1 MAYKANKIKAWTN
14 RMKVAALLLLLDE
27 GAAAKIIKNIDD
39 SILVVSLA
47 KEISMVGVLGEEDQ
61 YNLLDEIYDILNLQV
76 GKMSGSIQKA
86 ESILVQAYGREVA
99 SNILDKM
106 TNTIHRMPFEFL
118 RMVDPEQIVAVIQ
131 GEHSQVISLVLSYLP
146 VEKASKVLAF
156 LPEDIRSDC
165 SLRLAKMD
173 KTNPEILSVVEKT
186 LERRFAAVMSQ
197 ASSSQNVG
205 GVDAIAEILNR
216 LDRSIEKKI
225 LEDLE
230 IIDHN
235 LAVSIRNLMFVFEDI
250 IKLNERAMQALMKEI
265 DMKGL
270 PLALKGADDDIRDL
284 FFKNMSEKAATLLK
298 DELEMMGPVMA
309 KDVSAAQAAI
319 VEIIKALEEAGQIMI
334 RSEGEEEAMIM

>member
-1 MAYKANKIKAWTN
+1 MAYKANKIKSWTN

-27 GAAAKIIKNIDD
+27 NSAAGIIKNMDD
-39 SILVVSLA
+39 SNLVVSLA
-47 KEISMVGVLGEEDQ
+47 KEISMVGVLSEEDQ

-76 GKMSGSIQKA
+76 GKMSGSLQKA
-86 ESILVQAYGREVA
+86 ESILVQAYGKEVA

-106 TNTIHRMPFEFL
+106 TNTIHRVPFEFL

-146 VEKASKVLAF
+146 VDKASKVLQL

-186 LERRFAAVMSQ
+186 LERRFAAVMNQ
-197 ASSSQNVG
+197 ASSTQNVG

-230 IIDHN
+230 IIDQD
-235 LAVSIRNLMFVFEDI
+235 LAVDIRNLMFVFEDI
-250 IKLNERAMQALMKEI
+250 IKLDDKAMQAVMKAVDMKE
-265 DMKGL
+265 L
-270 PLALKGADDDIRDL
+270 PLALKGADDDIREL
-284 FFKNMSEKAATLLK
+284 FFNNMSEKAANLMK
-298 DELEMMGPVMA
+298 DELEMMGPVLA
-309 KDVSAAQAAI
+309 KDVSAAQSQV
-319 VEIIKALEEAGQIMI
+319 VETIKALEESGQIMI
-334 RSEGEEEAMIM
+334 RSEGEEEALIE

>member
-27 GAAAKIIKNIDD
+27 GAAAKIIKNMDD
-39 SILVVSLA
+39 STLVVSLA
-47 KEISMVGVLGEEDQ
+47 KEISMVGVLSEEDQ
-61 YNLLDEIYDILNLQV
+61 YNLLDEIYDILNLQI

-86 ESILVQAYGREVA
+86 ENILVQAYGREVA
-99 SNILDKM
+99 SNVLDKM
-106 TNTIHRMPFEFL
+106 TNTIHRLPFEFL
-118 RMVDPEQIVAVIQ
+118 RMVDAEQIVAAIQ

-173 KTNPEILSVVEKT
+173 KTNPEILSLVEKT
-186 LERRFAAVMSQ
+186 LERRFAAFMNQ

-216 LDRSIEKKI
+216 LDRNIEKKI

-230 IIDHN
+230 IIDQN
-235 LAVSIRNLMFVFEDI
+235 LAVNIRNLMFVFEDI
-250 IKLNERAMQALMKEI
+250 IKLDDRAMQAVMKEV

-284 FFKNMSEKAATLLK
+284 FFKNISEKAATLLK

-309 KDVSAAQAAI
+309 RDVSAAQAQI
-319 VEIIKALEEAGQIMI
+319 VEIIKALEESGQIMI

>member
-27 GAAAKIIKNIDD
+27 GAAAKIIKHIDD
-39 SILVVSLA
+39 STLVVSLA

-86 ESILVQAYGREVA
+86 ENILIQAYGREVA

-106 TNTIHRMPFEFL
+106 TNTIHRLPFEFL
-118 RMVDPEQIVAVIQ
+118 RLVDAEQIVAVIQ

-186 LERRFAAVMSQ
+186 LERRFAAVMNQ

-216 LDRSIEKKI
+216 LDRNIEKKI

-230 IIDHN
+230 IIDQN
-235 LAVSIRNLMFVFEDI
+235 LAVNIRNLMFVFEDI
-250 IKLNERAMQALMKEI
+250 IKLDDRAMQALMKEI

-309 KDVSAAQAAI
+309 KDVSAAQTQI

>member
-39 SILVVSLA
+39 STLVVSLA

-86 ESILVQAYGREVA
+86 ENILVQAYGREVA

-106 TNTIHRMPFEFL
+106 TNTIHRVPFEFL

-230 IIDHN
+230 IIDQN

-250 IKLNERAMQALMKEI
+250 IKLDDRAMQALMKEI

>member
-27 GAAAKIIKNIDD
+27 GAAAKIIKHIDD
-39 SILVVSLA
+39 STLVVSLA

-86 ESILVQAYGREVA
+86 ENILIQAYGREVA

-106 TNTIHRMPFEFL
+106 TNTIHRLPFEFL

-146 VEKASKVLAF
+146 VEKASKVLAL

-186 LERRFAAVMSQ
+186 LERRFAAVMNQ

-216 LDRSIEKKI
+216 LDRNIEKKI

-230 IIDHN
+230 IIDQN
-235 LAVSIRNLMFVFEDI
+235 LAVNIRNLMFVFEDI
-250 IKLNERAMQALMKEI
+250 IKLDDRAMQALMKQI

-309 KDVSAAQAAI
+309 KDVSAAQTQI

>member
-1 MAYKANKIKAWTN
+1 
-14 RMKVAALLLLLDE
+14 
-27 GAAAKIIKNIDD
+27 
-39 SILVVSLA
+39 
-47 KEISMVGVLGEEDQ
+47 
-61 YNLLDEIYDILNLQV
+61 
-76 GKMSGSIQKA
+76 
-86 ESILVQAYGREVA
+86 
-99 SNILDKM
+99 
-106 TNTIHRMPFEFL
+106 
-118 RMVDPEQIVAVIQ
+118 
-131 GEHSQVISLVLSYLP
+131 
-146 VEKASKVLAF
+146 
-156 LPEDIRSDC
+156 
-165 SLRLAKMD
+165 MD

-186 LERRFAAVMSQ
+186 LERRFAAVMNQ

-216 LDRSIEKKI
+216 LDRGIEKKI

-230 IIDHN
+230 IIDQN
-235 LAVSIRNLMFVFEDI
+235 LAVNIRNLMFVFEDI
-250 IKLNERAMQALMKEI
+250 IKLDDRAMQALMKEI

-309 KDVSAAQAAI
+309 KDVSAAQAQI

>member
-39 SILVVSLA
+39 STLVVSLA
-47 KEISMVGVLGEEDQ
+47 KEISLVGVLGEEDQ
-61 YNLLDEIYDILNLQV
+61 YNLLDEIYDILNLQL

-86 ESILVQAYGREVA
+86 ENILVQAYGREVA

-106 TNTIHRMPFEFL
+106 TNTIHRLPFEFL
-118 RMVDPEQIVAVIQ
+118 RMVDAEQIVAVIQ

-173 KTNPEILSVVEKT
+173 KTNPEILSVVDKT

-197 ASSSQNVG
+197 SSSSQNVG

-216 LDRSIEKKI
+216 LDRNIEKKI

-230 IIDHN
+230 IIDQN
-235 LAVSIRNLMFVFEDI
+235 LAVNIRNLMFVFEDI
-250 IKLNERAMQALMKEI
+250 VKLDDRAMQALMKEI

-284 FFKNMSEKAATLLK
+284 FFKNISEKSAALLK

>member
-27 GAAAKIIKNIDD
+27 GAAAKIIKHIDD
-39 SILVVSLA
+39 STLVVSLA

-76 GKMSGSIQKA
+76 GKMSGSMQKA
-86 ESILVQAYGREVA
+86 ENILIQAYGREVA

-106 TNTIHRMPFEFL
+106 TNTIHRLPFEFL
-118 RMVDPEQIVAVIQ
+118 QLVDAEQIVAVIQ

-186 LERRFAAVMSQ
+186 LERRFAAVMNQ

-216 LDRSIEKKI
+216 LDRNIEKKI

-230 IIDHN
+230 IIDQN
-235 LAVSIRNLMFVFEDI
+235 LAVNIRNLMFVFEDI
-250 IKLNERAMQALMKEI
+250 IKLDDRAMQALMKEI

-309 KDVSAAQAAI
+309 KDVSAAQTQI

>member
-27 GAAAKIIKNIDD
+27 GAAAKIIKNMDD
-39 SILVVSLA
+39 STLVVSLA

-76 GKMSGSIQKA
+76 GKMSGSMQKA
-86 ESILVQAYGREVA
+86 ENILIQAYGREVA

-106 TNTIHRMPFEFL
+106 TNTIHRLPFEFL
-118 RMVDPEQIVAVIQ
+118 RMVDSEQIVTVIQ

-146 VEKASKVLAF
+146 VEKASKVLAL
-156 LPEDIRSDC
+156 LPEDTRSDC

-186 LERRFAAVMSQ
+186 LERRFAAVMNQ

-216 LDRSIEKKI
+216 IDRNIEKKI

-230 IIDHN
+230 IIDQN
-235 LAVSIRNLMFVFEDI
+235 LAVNIRNLMFVFEDI
-250 IKLNERAMQALMKEI
+250 IKLDERAMQALMKEI

-270 PLALKGADDDIRDL
+270 PLALKGADEDIRDL

-319 VEIIKALEEAGQIMI
+319 VEIIKALEETGQIMI

>member
-27 GAAAKIIKNIDD
+27 GAAAKIIKHIDD
-39 SILVVSLA
+39 STLVVSLA

-86 ESILVQAYGREVA
+86 ENILIQAYGREVA
-99 SNILDKM
+99 SSILDKM
-106 TNTIHRMPFEFL
+106 TNTIHRLPFEFL
-118 RMVDPEQIVAVIQ
+118 RLVDAEQIVAVIQ

-186 LERRFAAVMSQ
+186 LERRFAAVMNQ

-216 LDRSIEKKI
+216 LDRNIEKKI

-230 IIDHN
+230 IIDQN
-235 LAVSIRNLMFVFEDI
+235 LAVNIRNLMFVFEDI
-250 IKLNERAMQALMKEI
+250 IKLDDRAMQALMKEI

-298 DELEMMGPVMA
+298 DELEMMGAVMA
-309 KDVSAAQAAI
+309 KDVSAAQTQI

>member
-27 GAAAKIIKNIDD
+27 GAAAKIIKNMDD
-39 SILVVSLA
+39 STLVVSLA

-61 YNLLDEIYDILNLQV
+61 YNLLDEIYDILNLQL

-86 ESILVQAYGREVA
+86 ENILIQAYGREVA

-106 TNTIHRMPFEFL
+106 TNTIHRLPFEFL
-118 RMVDPEQIVAVIQ
+118 RLVDPEQIVAVIQ
-131 GEHSQVISLVLSYLP
+131 GEHSQVISLVLSYLLP
-146 VEKASKVLAF
+146 EKASKVLAL

-216 LDRSIEKKI
+216 LDRNIEKKI

-230 IIDHN
+230 IIDQN
-235 LAVSIRNLMFVFEDI
+235 LAVNIRNLMFVFEDI
-250 IKLNERAMQALMKEI
+250 VKLDDRAMQALMKEI

-284 FFKNMSEKAATLLK
+284 FFKNISEKSAALLK

-309 KDVSAAQAAI
+309 KDVSAAQGAI

>member
-27 GAAAKIIKNIDD
+27 GAAAKIIKHIDD
-39 SILVVSLA
+39 STLVVSLA

-86 ESILVQAYGREVA
+86 ENILIQAYGREVA

-106 TNTIHRMPFEFL
+106 TNTIHRLPFEFL
-118 RMVDPEQIVAVIQ
+118 QLVDAEQIVAVIQ

-186 LERRFAAVMSQ
+186 LERRFAAVMNQ

-216 LDRSIEKKI
+216 LDRNIEKKI

-230 IIDHN
+230 IIDQN
-235 LAVSIRNLMFVFEDI
+235 LAVNIRNLMFVFEDI
-250 IKLNERAMQALMKEI
+250 IKLDDRAMQALMKEI

-309 KDVSAAQAAI
+309 KDVSAAQTQI

>member
-27 GAAAKIIKNIDD
+27 GAAAKIIKHIDD
-39 SILVVSLA
+39 STLVVSLA

-86 ESILVQAYGREVA
+86 ENILIQAYGREVA

-106 TNTIHRMPFEFL
+106 TNTIHRLPFEFL
-118 RMVDPEQIVAVIQ
+118 RLVDAEQIVAVIQ

-186 LERRFAAVMSQ
+186 LERRFAAVMNQ

-216 LDRSIEKKI
+216 LDRNIEKKI

-230 IIDHN
+230 IIDQN
-235 LAVSIRNLMFVFEDI
+235 LAVNIRNLMFVFEDI
-250 IKLNERAMQALMKEI
+250 IKLDDKAMQALMKEI

-309 KDVSAAQAAI
+309 KDVSAAQTQI

>member
-1 MAYKANKIKAWTN
+1 MAYKTNKIKAWTN

-39 SILVVSLA
+39 STLVVSLA
-47 KEISMVGVLGEEDQ
+47 KEISLVGVLGEEDQ

-86 ESILVQAYGREVA
+86 ENILVQAYGREVA

-131 GEHSQVISLVLSYLP
+131 GEHSQVISLVLSYLTA
-146 VEKASKVLAF
+146 EKASKVLAF

-216 LDRSIEKKI
+216 LDRNIEKKI

-230 IIDHN
+230 IIDQN

-250 IKLNERAMQALMKEI
+250 IKLDDRAMQALMKEI
-265 DMKGL
+265 DTKGL

>member
-1 MAYKANKIKAWTN
+1 MAYKANKIKSWTN

-27 GAAAKIIKNIDD
+27 DSAAGIIKNIDD
-39 SILVVSLA
+39 SNLVVSLA
-47 KEISMVGVLGEEDQ
+47 KEISMVGVLSEEDQ

-76 GKMSGSIQKA
+76 GKMSGSLQKA
-86 ESILVQAYGREVA
+86 ESILVQAYGKEVA

-106 TNTIHRMPFEFL
+106 TNTIHRVPFEFL

-146 VEKASKVLAF
+146 VDKASKVLQL

-186 LERRFAAVMSQ
+186 LERRFAAVMNQ
-197 ASSSQNVG
+197 ASSTQNVG

-230 IIDHN
+230 IIDQD
-235 LAVSIRNLMFVFEDI
+235 LAVDIRNLMFVFEDI
-250 IKLNERAMQALMKEI
+250 IKLDDKAMQTVMKEV
-265 DMKGL
+265 DMKEL
-270 PLALKGADDDIRDL
+270 PLALKGADDDIREL
-284 FFKNMSEKAATLLK
+284 FFNNMSEKAANLLK
-298 DELEMMGPVMA
+298 DELEMMGPVLA
-309 KDVSAAQAAI
+309 KDVSAAQSQI
-319 VEIIKALEEAGQIMI
+319 VETIKALEESGQIMI
-334 RSEGEEEAMIM
+334 RSEGEEEALIE

>member
-1 MAYKANKIKAWTN
+1 
-14 RMKVAALLLLLDE
+14 MKVAALLLLLDE

-39 SILVVSLA
+39 STLVVSLA
-47 KEISMVGVLGEEDQ
+47 KEISLVGVLGEEDQ
-61 YNLLDEIYDILNLQV
+61 YNLLDEIYDILNLQL

-86 ESILVQAYGREVA
+86 ENILVQAYGREVA

-106 TNTIHRMPFEFL
+106 TNTIHRLPFEFL
-118 RMVDPEQIVAVIQ
+118 RMVDAEQIVAVIQ

-173 KTNPEILSVVEKT
+173 KTNPEILSVVDKT

-197 ASSSQNVG
+197 SSSSQNVG

-216 LDRSIEKKI
+216 LDRNIEKKI

-230 IIDHN
+230 IIDQN
-235 LAVSIRNLMFVFEDI
+235 LAVNIRNLMFVFEDI
-250 IKLNERAMQALMKEI
+250 VKLDDRAMQALMKEI

-284 FFKNMSEKAATLLK
+284 FFKNISEKSAALLK

>member
-39 SILVVSLA
+39 STLVVSLA

-86 ESILVQAYGREVA
+86 ENILVQAYGREVA

-106 TNTIHRMPFEFL
+106 TNTIHRLPFEFL

-146 VEKASKVLAF
+146 VEKASKVLAL

-216 LDRSIEKKI
+216 LDRNMEKKL

-230 IIDHN
+230 IIDQN
-235 LAVSIRNLMFVFEDI
+235 LAVNIRNLMFVFEDI
-250 IKLNERAMQALMKEI
+250 VKLDDRAMQALMKEI

-284 FFKNMSEKAATLLK
+284 FFKNISEKSAALLK

-309 KDVSAAQAAI
+309 KDVSTAQAAI

>member
-1 MAYKANKIKAWTN
+1 
-14 RMKVAALLLLLDE
+14 MKVAALLLLLDE
-27 GAAAKIIKNIDD
+27 GAAAKIIKNMDD
-39 SILVVSLA
+39 STLVVSLA

-61 YNLLDEIYDILNLQV
+61 YNLLDEIYDILNLQL

-86 ESILVQAYGREVA
+86 ENILIQAYGREVA

-106 TNTIHRMPFEFL
+106 TNTIHRLPFEFL
-118 RMVDPEQIVAVIQ
+118 RLVDPEQIVAVIQ
-131 GEHSQVISLVLSYLP
+131 GEHSQVISLVLSYLLP
-146 VEKASKVLAF
+146 EKASKVLAL

-216 LDRSIEKKI
+216 LDRNIEKKI

-230 IIDHN
+230 IIDQN
-235 LAVSIRNLMFVFEDI
+235 LAVNIRNLMFVFEDI
-250 IKLNERAMQALMKEI
+250 VKLDDRAMQALMKEI

-284 FFKNMSEKAATLLK
+284 FFKNISEKSAALLK

-309 KDVSAAQAAI
+309 KDVSAAQGAI

>member
-39 SILVVSLA
+39 STLVVSLA

-86 ESILVQAYGREVA
+86 ENILVQAYGREVA

-230 IIDHN
+230 IIDQN

-250 IKLNERAMQALMKEI
+250 IKLDDRAMQALMKEI

-284 FFKNMSEKAATLLK
+284 FFKNISEKSAALLK

-309 KDVSAAQAAI
+309 RDVSAAQTAI

>member
-27 GAAAKIIKNIDD
+27 GAAAKIIKNMDD
-39 SILVVSLA
+39 STLVVSLA

-86 ESILVQAYGREVA
+86 ENILIQAYGREVA

-106 TNTIHRMPFEFL
+106 TNTIHRLPFEFL
-118 RMVDPEQIVAVIQ
+118 RLVDAEQIVAVIQ

-146 VEKASKVLAF
+146 VEKASKVLAL

-197 ASSSQNVG
+197 ALSSQNVG

-216 LDRSIEKKI
+216 LDRNIEKKI

-230 IIDHN
+230 IIDQN
-235 LAVSIRNLMFVFEDI
+235 LAVNIRNLMFVFEDI
-250 IKLNERAMQALMKEI
+250 VKLDDKAMQALMKEI

-284 FFKNMSEKAATLLK
+284 FFKNISEKSAALLK

-309 KDVSAAQAAI
+309 RDVSAAQTAI

>member
-39 SILVVSLA
+39 STLVVSLA

-86 ESILVQAYGREVA
+86 ENILVQAYGREVA

-106 TNTIHRMPFEFL
+106 TNTIHRVPFEFL

-197 ASSSQNVG
+197 ASSSHNVG

-230 IIDHN
+230 IIDQN

-250 IKLNERAMQALMKEI
+250 IKLDDRAMQALMKEI
-265 DMKGL
+265 DTKGL

>member
-39 SILVVSLA
+39 STLVVSLA

-86 ESILVQAYGREVA
+86 ENILIQAYGREVA

-106 TNTIHRMPFEFL
+106 TNTIHRLPFEFL
-118 RMVDPEQIVAVIQ
+118 RMVDQEQIVAVIQ

-146 VEKASKVLAF
+146 VEKASKVLAL

-186 LERRFAAVMSQ
+186 LERRFAAVMNQ

-205 GVDAIAEILNR
+205 GVDTIAEILNR
-216 LDRSIEKKI
+216 LDRNIERKI

-230 IIDHN
+230 IIDQN
-235 LAVSIRNLMFVFEDI
+235 LAVNIRNLMFVFEDI
-250 IKLNERAMQALMKEI
+250 IKLDDRAMQALMKEI

-270 PLALKGADDDIRDL
+270 PLALKGADEDIRDL

>member
-1 MAYKANKIKAWTN
+1 MAYKANKIKSWTN

-27 GAAAKIIKNIDD
+27 DSAAGIIKNIDD
-39 SILVVSLA
+39 SNLVVSLA
-47 KEISMVGVLGEEDQ
+47 KEISMVGVLSEEDQ

-76 GKMSGSIQKA
+76 GKMSGSLQKA
-86 ESILVQAYGREVA
+86 ESILVQAYGKEVA

-106 TNTIHRMPFEFL
+106 TNTIHRVPFEFL

-146 VEKASKVLAF
+146 VDKASKVLQL

-173 KTNPEILSVVEKT
+173 KTYPEILSVVEKT
-186 LERRFAAVMSQ
+186 LERRFAAVMNQ
-197 ASSSQNVG
+197 ASSTQNVG

-230 IIDHN
+230 IIDQD
-235 LAVSIRNLMFVFEDI
+235 LAVDIRNLMFVFEDI
-250 IKLNERAMQALMKEI
+250 IKLDDKAMQTVMKEV
-265 DMKGL
+265 DMKEL
-270 PLALKGADDDIRDL
+270 PLALKGADDDIREL
-284 FFKNMSEKAATLLK
+284 FFNNMSEKAANLLK
-298 DELEMMGPVMA
+298 DELEMMGPVLA
-309 KDVSAAQAAI
+309 KDVSAAQSQI
-319 VEIIKALEEAGQIMI
+319 VETIKALEESGQIMI
-334 RSEGEEEAMIM
+334 RSEGEEEALIE

>member
-39 SILVVSLA
+39 STLVVSLA

-86 ESILVQAYGREVA
+86 ENILVQAYGREVA

-106 TNTIHRMPFEFL
+106 TNTIHRVPFEFL

-230 IIDHN
+230 IIDQN

-250 IKLNERAMQALMKEI
+250 IKLDDRAMQALMKEI
-265 DMKGL
+265 DTKGL

-334 RSEGEEEAMIM
+334 RSEGEEEAMII

>member
-27 GAAAKIIKNIDD
+27 GAAAKIIKHIDD
-39 SILVVSLA
+39 STLVVSLA

-86 ESILVQAYGREVA
+86 ENILIQAYGREVA

-106 TNTIHRMPFEFL
+106 TNTIHRLPFEFL
-118 RMVDPEQIVAVIQ
+118 QLVDAEQIVAVIQ

-173 KTNPEILSVVEKT
+173 KTNPEILSIVEKT
-186 LERRFAAVMSQ
+186 LERRFAAVMNQ

-216 LDRSIEKKI
+216 LDRNIEKKI

-230 IIDHN
+230 IIDQN
-235 LAVSIRNLMFVFEDI
+235 LAVNIRNLMFVFEDI
-250 IKLNERAMQALMKEI
+250 IKLDDRAMQALMKEI

-309 KDVSAAQAAI
+309 KDVSAAQTQI

>member
-27 GAAAKIIKNIDD
+27 GAAAKIIKHIDD
-39 SILVVSLA
+39 STLVVSLA

-86 ESILVQAYGREVA
+86 ENILIQAYGREVA

-106 TNTIHRMPFEFL
+106 TNTIHRLPFEFL
-118 RMVDPEQIVAVIQ
+118 RLVDAEQIVAVIQ

-173 KTNPEILSVVEKT
+173 KTNPEILNVVEKT
-186 LERRFAAVMSQ
+186 LERRFAAVMNQ

-216 LDRSIEKKI
+216 LDRNIEKKI

-230 IIDHN
+230 IIDQN
-235 LAVSIRNLMFVFEDI
+235 LAVNIRNLMFVFEDI
-250 IKLNERAMQALMKEI
+250 IKLDDRAMQALMKEI

-309 KDVSAAQAAI
+309 KDVSAAQTQI

>member
-27 GAAAKIIKNIDD
+27 GAAAKIIKHIDD
-39 SILVVSLA
+39 STLVVSLA

-76 GKMSGSIQKA
+76 GKMSGSMQKA
-86 ESILVQAYGREVA
+86 ENILIQAYGREVA

-106 TNTIHRMPFEFL
+106 TNTIHRLPFEFL
-118 RMVDPEQIVAVIQ
+118 RLVDAEQIVAVIQ

-186 LERRFAAVMSQ
+186 LERRFAAVMNQ

-216 LDRSIEKKI
+216 LDRNIEKKI

-230 IIDHN
+230 IIDQN
-235 LAVSIRNLMFVFEDI
+235 LAVNIRNLMFVFEDI
-250 IKLNERAMQALMKEI
+250 IKLDDKAMQALMKEI

-309 KDVSAAQAAI
+309 KDVSAAQTQI

>member
-27 GAAAKIIKNIDD
+27 GAAAKIIKNMDD
-39 SILVVSLA
+39 STLVVSLA

-86 ESILVQAYGREVA
+86 ENILIQAYGREVA

-106 TNTIHRMPFEFL
+106 TNTIHRLPFEFL
-118 RMVDPEQIVAVIQ
+118 RLVDAEQIVAVIQ

-146 VEKASKVLAF
+146 VEKASKVLAL

-197 ASSSQNVG
+197 ALSSQNVG

-216 LDRSIEKKI
+216 LDRNIEKKI

-230 IIDHN
+230 IIDQN
-235 LAVSIRNLMFVFEDI
+235 LAVNIRNLMFVFEDI
-250 IKLNERAMQALMKEI
+250 VKLDDKAMQALMKEI

-284 FFKNMSEKAATLLK
+284 FFKNMSEKSAALLK

-309 KDVSAAQAAI
+309 RDVSAAQTAI

-334 RSEGEEEAMIM
+334 RSEGEEEVMIM

>member
-27 GAAAKIIKNIDD
+27 GAAAKIIKHIDD
-39 SILVVSLA
+39 STLVVSLA

-61 YNLLDEIYDILNLQV
+61 YNLLDEIYDILNLQI
-76 GKMSGSIQKA
+76 GKMSGSMQKA
-86 ESILVQAYGREVA
+86 ENILIQAYGREVA

-106 TNTIHRMPFEFL
+106 TNTIHRLPFEFL
-118 RMVDPEQIVAVIQ
+118 QLVDAEQIVAVIQ

-186 LERRFAAVMSQ
+186 LERRFAAVMNQ

-216 LDRSIEKKI
+216 LDRNIEKKI

-230 IIDHN
+230 IIDQN
-235 LAVSIRNLMFVFEDI
+235 LAVNIRNLMFVFEDI
-250 IKLNERAMQALMKEI
+250 IKLDDRAMQALMKEI

-309 KDVSAAQAAI
+309 KDVSAAQTQI

>member
-1 MAYKANKIKAWTN
+1 MAYKANKIKSWSN

-27 GAAAKIIKNIDD
+27 DSAAGIIKNIDD
-39 SILVVSLA
+39 SNLVVSLA
-47 KEISMVGVLGEEDQ
+47 KEISMVGVLSEEDQ

-76 GKMSGSIQKA
+76 GKMSGSLQKA
-86 ESILVQAYGREVA
+86 ESILVQAYGKEVA

-106 TNTIHRMPFEFL
+106 TNTIHRVPFEFL

-146 VEKASKVLAF
+146 VDKASKVLQL

-186 LERRFAAVMSQ
+186 LERRFAAVMNQ
-197 ASSSQNVG
+197 ASSTQNVG

-230 IIDHN
+230 IIDQD
-235 LAVSIRNLMFVFEDI
+235 LAVDIRNLMFVFEDI
-250 IKLNERAMQALMKEI
+250 IKLDDKAMQTVMKEV
-265 DMKGL
+265 DMKEL
-270 PLALKGADDDIRDL
+270 PLALKGADDDIREL
-284 FFKNMSEKAATLLK
+284 FFNNMSEKAANLLK
-298 DELEMMGPVMA
+298 DELEMMGPVLA
-309 KDVSAAQAAI
+309 KDVSAAQSQI
-319 VEIIKALEEAGQIMI
+319 VETIKALEESGQIMI
-334 RSEGEEEAMIM
+334 RSEGEEEALIE

>member
-1 MAYKANKIKAWTN
+1 
-14 RMKVAALLLLLDE
+14 MKVAALLLLLDE

-39 SILVVSLA
+39 STLVVSLA
-47 KEISMVGVLGEEDQ
+47 KEISLVGVLGEEDQ
-61 YNLLDEIYDILNLQV
+61 YNLLDEIYDILNLQL

-86 ESILVQAYGREVA
+86 ENILVQAYGREVA

-106 TNTIHRMPFEFL
+106 TNTIHRLPFEFL
-118 RMVDPEQIVAVIQ
+118 RMVDAEQIVAVIQ

-173 KTNPEILSVVEKT
+173 KTNPEILSVVDKT

-197 ASSSQNVG
+197 SSSSQNVG

-216 LDRSIEKKI
+216 PDRNIEKKI

-230 IIDHN
+230 IIDQN
-235 LAVSIRNLMFVFEDI
+235 LAVNIRNLMFVFEDI
-250 IKLNERAMQALMKEI
+250 VKLDDRAMQALMKEI

-284 FFKNMSEKAATLLK
+284 FFKNISEKSAALLK